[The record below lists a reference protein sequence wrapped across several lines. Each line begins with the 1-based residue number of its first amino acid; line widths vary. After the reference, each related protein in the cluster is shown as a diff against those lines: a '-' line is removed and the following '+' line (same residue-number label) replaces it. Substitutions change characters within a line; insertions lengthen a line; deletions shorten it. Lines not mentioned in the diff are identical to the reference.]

1 MTTPMRRRVILSLV
15 LAAACGSLGVAADP
29 VTPSE
34 AIARLKAGNAA
45 FVTDPSGALPISEE
59 LRTALTKGQS
69 PFATILSCSDSRVP
83 PEIIFR
89 AGLGELF
96 IVRAVGEVADKTV
109 LASVEYGAEH
119 LHTPVIVVM
128 GHESCG
134 AVKAAMETPAGKS
147 MGVNLDYVLKA
158 IRPAVAAA
166 AGAPEAEM
174 LKAAILENVEK
185 SINDLVDGSSI
196 LRHLFETRAVGLVGA
211 YYELGTGRVH
221 FSEPLTPGVVK
232 ARHP

>member
-1 MTTPMRRRVILSLV
+1 MLTFV
-15 LAAACGSLGVAADP
+15 LAAACGGLGVAADP

-34 AIARLKAGNAA
+34 ALARLRDGNAA
-45 FVTDPSGALPISEE
+45 FVTDPAGALPVSAEI
-59 LRTALTKGQS
+59 RTALAKGQA

-89 AGLGELF
+89 VGLGELF
-96 IVRAVGEVADKTV
+96 VVRAVGEVADKTV

-119 LHTPVIVVM
+119 LKTPLIVVM

-134 AVKAAMETPAGKS
+134 AVKAAMDTPATKS

-166 AGAPEAEM
+166 ASAPEAQQ
-174 LKAAILENVEK
+174 LKTAILENVEK
-185 SINDLVDGSSI
+185 SINDLIEGSTV
-196 LRHLFETRAVGLVGA
+196 LRHRFEAREVGLVGA
-211 YYELGTGRVH
+211 YYELTTGKVH
-221 FSEPLTPGVVK
+221 FSDPLTPTVVK
-232 ARHP
+232 AKPR